1 MSALGS
7 ALADYLGVRRALG
20 YKLAEA
26 GRVLPRF
33 VAHLDAQ
40 GVATVTVN
48 SALAWA
54 TETRRGAG
62 VARRLEAI
70 RGFALYLQALD
81 PAHEVPPVGLGPD
94 RSRQRSVPHL
104 YSDAEIVALMA
115 AARDLGPPLRAATT
129 EAVIGILAVTGM
141 RIGEV
146 LALNGADID
155 WATGVVTV
163 WLAKFN
169 KSRHVPL
176 APTTL
181 AALVDYRQI
190 RWRLVPDAVTPAL
203 FVGPRGRR
211 LSYHGFATA
220 FADTLE
226 TTGLCAP
233 GQCPSGRARIHGFR
247 HSFAV
252 STLLGW
258 YREGADV
265 QALLPRLSTYL
276 GHVSPAS
283 TYWYLSAAPE
293 LLTLAAERVERA
305 QEAGR

>member
-1 MSALGS
+1 MSALAS
-7 ALADYLGVRRALG
+7 AMVDYLGVRRALG
-20 YKLAEA
+20 YKLAET

-40 GVATVTVN
+40 GAATVSVA

-54 TETRRGAG
+54 TETGRGG
-62 VARRLEAI
+62 GGARRLQAI

-81 PAHEVPPVGLGPD
+81 PANEVPPAGLVPD
-94 RSRQRSVPHL
+94 RSRRAIPHL
-104 YSDAEIVALMA
+104 YSDAEIVALMG
-115 AARDLGPPLRAATT
+115 AARALDPPLKAATT
-129 EAVIGILAVTGM
+129 EAVIGLLAVTGM

-146 LALNGADID
+146 LALNVVDVD
-155 WATGVVTV
+155 WETGVVTV

-181 AALVDYRQI
+181 AALVDYREG
-190 RWRLVPDAVTPAL
+190 RRRLGADATTPAL
-203 FVGPRGRR
+203 FVATSGRR
-211 LSYHGFATA
+211 LGYCA
-220 FADTLE
+220 FAAAFAHLVDTVDLS
-226 TTGLCAP
+226 TP
-233 GQCPSGRARIHGFR
+233 GRRPRIHDIR

-258 YREGADV
+258 YRSGADV
-265 QALLPRLSTYL
+265 HALLPRLSTYL
-276 GHVSPAS
+276 GHVSPAT

-293 LLTLAAERVERA
+293 LLALAAERVGHA
-305 QEAGR
+305 QEARR

>member
-1 MSALGS
+1 MSALAS
-7 ALADYLGVRRALG
+7 AMADYLGVRRALG
-20 YKLAEA
+20 YKLVEA

-40 GVATVTVN
+40 GVATVTVD

-54 TETRRGAG
+54 TETGRGAG
-62 VARRLEAI
+62 VARRLQAI

-81 PAHEVPPVGLGPD
+81 PAHEVPPAGLVPD
-94 RSRQRSVPHL
+94 RSRRAVPHL
-104 YSDAEIVALMA
+104 YSDADIVALMA
-115 AARDLGPPLRAATT
+115 AARDLGPSLRAATT
-129 EAVIGILAVTGM
+129 EAVIGVLAVTGM

-146 LALNGADID
+146 LALNVADVD
-155 WATGVVTV
+155 WDTGVVTV

-181 AALVDYRQI
+181 AALVEYR
-190 RWRLVPDAVTPAL
+190 RMSRLLAPDATMPAL

-220 FADTLE
+220 FADAVGA
-226 TTGLCAP
+226 TGLCA
-233 GQCPSGRARIHGFR
+233 PSGRARIHGFR

-258 YREGADV
+258 YRDGADV
-265 QALLPRLSTYL
+265 HALLPRLSTYL

-293 LLTLAAERVERA
+293 LLALAAERLDRA
-305 QEAGR
+305 REAGR

>member
-1 MSALGS
+1 MSALAS

-20 YKLAEA
+20 YKLVEA

-40 GVATVTVN
+40 GVATVTVD

-54 TETRRGAG
+54 SETSRGAG
-62 VARRLEAI
+62 VARRLQAI

-81 PAHEVPPVGLGPD
+81 PAHEAPPAGLVPD
-94 RSRQRSVPHL
+94 RSRRAVPHL
-104 YSDAEIVALMA
+104 YSAADIVALMA
-115 AARDLGPPLRAATT
+115 AARELGPPLRAATT
-129 EAVIGILAVTGM
+129 EAVIGLLAVTGM

-146 LALNGADID
+146 LALNVVDVD
-155 WATGVVTV
+155 WDTGVVTV

-176 APTTL
+176 ARSTL
-181 AALVDYRQI
+181 AALAEYRQTS
-190 RWRLVPDAVTPAL
+190 RCLVPDTTTPAL
-203 FVGPRGRR
+203 FVGLRGRR
-211 LSYHGFATA
+211 LSYLGFATA
-220 FADTLE
+220 FADAVNA
-226 TTGLCAP
+226 TGLGA
-233 GQCPSGRARIHGFR
+233 PSGRLSIHGFR

-252 STLLGW
+252 STLVGW
-258 YREGADV
+258 YRDGADV
-265 QALLPRLSTYL
+265 HALLPRLSTYL

-293 LLTLAAERVERA
+293 LLALAAERLDVAR
-305 QEAGR
+305 EAGR

>member
-33 VAHLDAQ
+33 VAHLDAD
-40 GVATVTVN
+40 GAEVVTIA

-54 TETRRGAG
+54 TETGRGAG
-62 VARRLEAI
+62 VARRLQAI

-81 PAHEVPPVGLGPD
+81 PAHEVPPAGLVPD
-94 RSRQRSVPHL
+94 RSRRAVPHL
-104 YSDAEIVALMA
+104 YSDADIVALMA
-115 AARDLGPPLRAATT
+115 AARDLGLPLPAATT
-129 EAVIGILAVTGM
+129 EAVIGLLAVTGM
-141 RIGEV
+141 RVGEV
-146 LALNGADID
+146 LALNVADVD
-155 WATGVVTV
+155 WETGVVTV

-181 AALVDYRQI
+181 AALAEYR
-190 RWRLVPDAVTPAL
+190 RTSRRLAPDTTTPAL

-211 LSYHGFATA
+211 LSYCAFSAA
-220 FADTLE
+220 FA
-226 TTGLCAP
+226 GLADAA
-233 GQCPSGRARIHGFR
+233 GISTPSGRPRIHGFR

-252 STLLGW
+252 STLVGW
-258 YREGADV
+258 YRDGADV
-265 QALLPRLSTYL
+265 HALLPRLSTYL

-293 LLTLAAERVERA
+293 LLALAAERLDDARQA
-305 QEAGR
+305 RP